1 MYVMKD
7 SGYIIDRHKRIMVFK
22 HIIHS
27 IVTKYGDVM
36 PPPDHAAP
44 TDSKSN
50 TATGVFASLGI
61 EKPPRNLA
69 HKGGSFRRESQVR
82 FQHFSAQ
89 PQAIDVAEGL
99 QFDIRAFVRAKY
111 CICVEWNI
119 FYCLL
124 LWYKKKPD
132 RWVNL

>member
-61 EKPPRNLA
+61 ENPQETSHTRAAVSGENPRFDFSTSRHSHKQLMLRKGCNLTSVHLCGPSIVYVWSGTLFIA
-69 HKGGSFRRESQVR
+69 CCYGTRRSPI
-82 FQHFSAQ
+82 A
-89 PQAIDVAEGL
+89 G
-99 QFDIRAFVRAKY
+99 
-111 CICVEWNI
+111 
-119 FYCLL
+119 
-124 LWYKKKPD
+124 
-132 RWVNL
+132 

>member
-99 QFDIRAFVRAKY
+99 QFDIRALCGPSIVYVWSGTLFIACYYGTRRSPIAG
-111 CICVEWNI
+111 
-119 FYCLL
+119 
-124 LWYKKKPD
+124 
-132 RWVNL
+132 